1 MSDVHDRLE
10 RLRKAGRLK
19 RRSSWGSPLRSP
31 TTPARS
37 PGTSGHDL
45 LTLPGVEEIVG
56 SNGRFLLR
64 TIRYELSYQQGRVP
78 LQELLQVSAAA
89 ATHLS
94 GKDALPD
101 FDFRQAVFIDTETTG
116 LAGGAGTI
124 VFLTGVGRFEAD
136 AYVVRQYFARNPAE
150 EPAYLAHLAALLDTA
165 SGLVSFNGKA
175 FDIPLLRT
183 RFILAGLDPGFVRLP
198 HLDLLHPAR
207 RLWRQRLGSCTLQ
220 QLETHILQHQ
230 RSTADVPS
238 WQIPDIWFRYA
249 NGENNNDQIA
259 SVLTHNQ
266 EDIVSMAPLAH
277 VLGGTLCGQ
286 LPPHPQDLA
295 SLARHW
301 SRTGDTA
308 GAEAAYR
315 QVLAGSQSPSQRS
328 QLMLELAFMLKRRR
342 GRAAAVSW
350 WQRVA
355 ADETGV
361 TVTAHIE
368 LAKYH
373 EWESGQLH
381 VALQWTEQALA
392 RAQNWRPS
400 TERSQILAAL
410 GHRQQ
415 RLQRKL
421 AAQAS

>member
-19 RRSSWGSPLRSP
+19 RRSSWASPLRSP
-31 TTPARS
+31 TPPTLPET
-37 PGTSGHDL
+37 GGHDL
-45 LTLPGVEEIVG
+45 LTLPGVEEIAG

-78 LQELLQVSAAA
+78 LQDLLQVSAAA

-101 FDFRQAVFIDTETTG
+101 FDFRHAVFIDTETTG
-116 LAGGAGTI
+116 LAGGTGTI

-230 RSTADVPS
+230 RSSADVPS

-259 SVLTHNQ
+259 SVLSHNQ

-286 LPPHPQDLA
+286 LPPHPHDLA
-295 SLARHW
+295 ALARHW

-308 GAEAAYR
+308 GAEAAY
-315 QVLAGSQSPSQRS
+315 QQALAGSQSPSQRS
-328 QLMLELAFMLKRRR
+328 QLMLELASMLKRRR
-342 GRAAAVSW
+342 GRTAAVSW
-350 WQRVA
+350 WQMIA
-355 ADETGV
+355 ADETCA

-410 GHRQQ
+410 EHRQQ